1 MIMFYR
7 LAHFTLFPL
16 EEVRIEMTFKDMFKQ
31 WTSNLFHTNYLDDL
45 SKHTEGSVL
54 VQFLGPGKNF
64 TMQNSYKMG
73 LHDYFLLE

>member
-31 WTSNLFHTNYLDDL
+31 WTSILFHTNYLGNL
-45 SKHTEGSVL
+45 SKHTYFVAIKLSL
-54 VQFLGPGKNF
+54 
-64 TMQNSYKMG
+64 TKMAI
-73 LHDYFLLE
+73 LKKRR